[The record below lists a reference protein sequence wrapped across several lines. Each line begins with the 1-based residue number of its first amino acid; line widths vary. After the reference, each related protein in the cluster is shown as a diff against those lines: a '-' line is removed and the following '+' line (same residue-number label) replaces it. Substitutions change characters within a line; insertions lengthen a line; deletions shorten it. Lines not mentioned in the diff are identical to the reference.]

1 LVEHQQVVRS
11 TDQVK
16 RYLDTITDNVKA
28 ALPAQ
33 AYYWVLVEEQPWDS
47 DWTKG
52 IMFSL

>member
-1 LVEHQQVVRS
+1 LDEHEQVVRS

-33 AYYWVLVEEQPWDS
+33 ADYWVLVEEQPWDS

-52 IMFSL
+52 IVFSL